1 LAVPAQA
8 DFLNAKGAP
17 VSTGV
22 PFSMHL
28 RPAHIIAV
36 FAALLMVA
44 ARADTPA
51 APETMAERHLK
62 EIVEHQKVLFADA
75 VIQGNALEEAGFK
88 TQVEQLTHEY
98 ESLLKDNPD
107 FAAGFASYGYMLWKV
122 GLRKQAVAILL
133 KANQM
138 DPDIPLV
145 KNELGNYLAE
155 EGKPLEALNYYL
167 AAVRLEPDEPL
178 YHYQLG
184 TLLYEARDDFLRSG
198 EWSRTSLDHSMQ
210 DAFKRA
216 AELAPDRLEFTYRFA
231 ESFYDLQEPDWP
243 AALAAW
249 QGLEA
254 HAQSEIE
261 RQTMRLHEANV
272 LLYMGKT
279 DRVRKI
285 LDSVTD
291 PTLGDQKQKLAA
303 RLVLD
308 AGSPAPNGP

>member
-1 LAVPAQA
+1 M
-8 DFLNAKGAP
+8 
-17 VSTGV
+17 
-22 PFSMHL
+22 PFRS
-28 RPAHIIAV
+28 ANVIVI
-36 FAALLMVA
+36 FAALLAVA
-44 ARADTPA
+44 ARADTAA

-75 VIQGNALEEAGFK
+75 VTQGNALEEAGFK

-107 FAAGFASYGYMLWKV
+107 FAAGYASYGYMLWKI

-155 EGKPLEALNYYL
+155 EGKPLEALNYYF

-184 TLLYEARDDFLRSG
+184 TLLYEARADFLKSG
-198 EWSRTSLDHSMQ
+198 EWSRASLDHSMH
-210 DAFKRA
+210 DAFRRA
-216 AELAPDRLEFTYRFA
+216 SELAPDRIEFAYRYA
-231 ESFYDLQEPDWP
+231 ESFYDLEEPDW
-243 AALAAW
+243 ASALAAW

-279 DRVRKI
+279 DAARKV

-303 RLVLD
+303 RLDPD
-308 AGSPAPNGP
+308 AGKQAPNGP